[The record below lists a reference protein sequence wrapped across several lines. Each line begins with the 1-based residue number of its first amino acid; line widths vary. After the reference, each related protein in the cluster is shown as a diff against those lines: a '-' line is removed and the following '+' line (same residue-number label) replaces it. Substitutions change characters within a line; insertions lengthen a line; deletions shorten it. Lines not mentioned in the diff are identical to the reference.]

1 MFKKLVFLFLL
12 SFSFISFGQVGGRYT
27 YQFLG
32 LVNSPRE
39 AALGGKVIT
48 NYDYDPMQAL
58 YNPATINPA
67 MDNQLS
73 LNFIN
78 YIGDI
83 SYGSAA
89 YAYLWDRRTQV
100 LHLGATYINYG
111 KFDGYDE
118 QGNPTN
124 SFGGG
129 EVAFSVGHARNI
141 AFTNFHIG
149 GNLKV
154 ISSKLEQ
161 YTSLGVALDIGVM
174 YVYEDW
180 DLHITAVARN
190 VGTQLKPYD
199 NIREPLPFELL
210 FGISQTLQHVP
221 IRWHL
226 TLENLQ
232 VWNIAFA
239 NPNNAIL
246 DLEGG
251 VTNEKINFLD
261 NALRRM
267 IIGIELFPERGF
279 NIRVGYNF
287 RRGEELKII
296 EKRTFAGLSAGFSI
310 KLNKLRLSYSYAKY
324 SSAAASSYFGL
335 NIDLNK

>member
-1 MFKKLVFLFLL
+1 M
-12 SFSFISFGQVGGRYT
+12 SFGQLGGRYT
-27 YQFLG
+27 YQFLS

-39 AALGGKVIT
+39 AALGGKVVT

-58 YNPATINPA
+58 YNPATINPE

-73 LNFIN
+73 LNFVN

-83 SYGSAA
+83 NYGSAA

-111 KFDGYDE
+111 NFDGYDE

-129 EVAFSVGHARNI
+129 EVAISVGHARNI

-149 GNLKV
+149 GNLKF

-161 YTSLGVALDIGVM
+161 YSSLGVALDIGVM

-180 DLHITAVARN
+180 DLHITAVGRN
-190 VGTQLKPYD
+190 IGAQITPYD
-199 NIREPLPFELL
+199 NIREPLPLELIL
-210 FGISQTLQHVP
+210 GISQTLQHVP

-226 TLENLQ
+226 TLENMQ
-232 VWNIAFA
+232 VWKIAFP
-239 NPNNAIL
+239 NPNNSIF

-251 VTNEKINFLD
+251 ETKEKITFID
-261 NALRRM
+261 QAFRHM
-267 IIGIELFPERGF
+267 IFGLELFPEKGF
-279 NIRVGYNF
+279 NIRLGYNF
-287 RRGEELKII
+287 RRSAELKIL

-310 KLNKLRLSYSYAKY
+310 RLNKMRLSYTYAKY
-324 SSAAASSYFGL
+324 SSAATSSYFGL
-335 NIDLNK
+335 IIDLNK